1 LQYAPTMTRRP
12 SDRLNKGF
20 TMIKKEK
27 NQKFNL
33 KIKSKDIDPGALS
46 IIRRLNDSGYE
57 AFVVGGCIRNL
68 IMGEE
73 AHDWDITTRA
83 IPEEISQVFKEFKVI
98 PVGKKFGTVTVVIDH
113 INYEVSAF
121 KKNKSA
127 PTPNLFEDLRHRDFT
142 INALAWREGEGVIDY
157 FNGLGDIKQ
166 KIIKGVEDSIE
177 RIKEDPL
184 RMLRAI
190 RLACELDFKIDKVT
204 LQAIEENSSLIKK
217 VSPERIRDEFI
228 KILLSNYSRRGF
240 KLLYRLGLLRFIIP
254 ELQKYAGIY
263 RENFREGEDLL
274 EHTLDMAASLPPDLN
289 LRLSAILYNI
299 KNIPHLDKKEEIMVK
314 ILKRIRCKNAVIRKV
329 TMLTQENWQVLNF
342 SKKKDIRQL
351 ASRVGMENLED
362 IWELKKA
369 LIKGSRSSE
378 RFKSVE
384 IERAENNI
392 REILQEKPPVSLKD
406 LAVKGKDLFKLGYK
420 EGKDMGQMLK
430 ELLNL
435 VLEKPALNQ
444 KKILLTWVREK
455 ISPNRRVG

>member
-1 LQYAPTMTRRP
+1 MQYAPTMTRRP

-274 EHTLDMAASLPPDLN
+274 EHTLDMAASLPPDLS

-299 KNIPHLDKKEEIMVK
+299 KYIPRLDEKKEIIVK
-314 ILKRIRCKNAVIRKV
+314 ILQRIKFKNAVIRKV
-329 TMLTQENWQVLNF
+329 TMLTQENYQDIDF
-342 SKKKDIRQL
+342 SKKMNIRNL
-351 ASRVGMENLED
+351 ASRIGMENLED
-362 IWELKKA
+362 AWELKKA
-369 LIKGSRSSE
+369 LIKESRSSE
-378 RFKSVE
+378 KSKSVE

-392 REILQEKPPVSLKD
+392 RETLQERPPVSHKD
-406 LAVKGKDLFKLGYK
+406 LAVNG
-420 EGKDMGQMLK
+420 
-430 ELLNL
+430 N
-435 VLEKPALNQ
+435 N
-444 KKILLTWVREK
+444 
-455 ISPNRRVG
+455 

>member
-98 PVGKKFGTVTVVIDH
+98 PVGKKFGTVTVVINH
-113 INYEVSAF
+113 INYEVSTF
-121 KKNKSA
+121 KKNKSV
-127 PTPNLFEDLRHRDFT
+127 PTPNLLEDLRHRDFT
-142 INALAWREGEGVIDY
+142 IDALAWREGEGVIDY

-166 KIIKGVEDSIE
+166 KIIKGVEDSVE

-217 VSPERIRDEFI
+217 VSPERIRDEFT
-228 KILLSNYSRRGF
+228 KILLSSCPRRGF
-240 KLLYRLGLLRFIIP
+240 KLLYRLGLLRFIMP
-254 ELQKYAGIY
+254 ELQKCAGIY
-263 RENFREGEDLL
+263 RESFCESEDLL
-274 EHTLDMAASLPPDLN
+274 DHTLGITASLPSDLN
-289 LRLSAILYNI
+289 LRLSVLMYNI
-299 KNIPHLDKKEEIMVK
+299 KSISRFDGKEEIMVK
-314 ILKRIRCKNAVIRKV
+314 ILKRIKFKNAVIKKV
-329 TMLTQENWQVLNF
+329 TVLASENWQLLNF
-342 SKKKDIRQL
+342 SSKINIKQL
-351 ASRVGMENLED
+351 AFRVGMENLEYA
-362 IWELKKA
+362 WELKKA
-369 LIKGSRSSE
+369 LIKGSCSSE
-378 RFKSVE
+378 KSKSSE
-384 IERAENNI
+384 IEKAENNI

-406 LAVKGKDLFKLGYK
+406 LAVNGKDLIELGHE
-420 EGKDMGQMLK
+420 EGKGIGKALK
-430 ELLNL
+430 KLLEIVIDKPELNKR
-435 VLEKPALNQ
+435 E
-444 KKILLTWVREK
+444 ILLEFAK
-455 ISPNRRVG
+455 KQAK